1 MSLTAEMLETSIRN
15 VAERDAHVREALLAV
30 GLPEPRGRPSGFPA
44 LLRIMVAQQL
54 SVKAAATIHGR
65 LEALLGEITP
75 ANLLAQPDEAL
86 RAAGLSRQKAAYAK
100 ALAETCANGDLDFS
114 TIGSLSDDEAITV
127 ISGVKGFGRWSAEI
141 YLMFCE
147 GRPDIWPSA
156 DLGLQAG
163 LHRLKA
169 LAARPTPRETLTL
182 VESWRPHRSAMAIF
196 LWHYYAKTAAPIG

>member
-1 MSLTAEMLETSIRN
+1 
-15 VAERDAHVREALLAV
+15 VAERDAHVRDALGMI
-30 GLPEPRGRPSGFPA
+30 GLPEPRIHTAGFPA

-65 LEALLGEITP
+65 LEALMGEPTP
-75 ANLLAQPDEAL
+75 QNLLAQEDEAL
-86 RAAGLSRQKAAYAK
+86 RTAGLSRQKVVYAR
-100 ALAETCANGDLDFS
+100 ALANACAGGHLDF
-114 TIGSLSDDEAITV
+114 TAIGRLEDDAAIEAIA
-127 ISGVKGFGRWSAEI
+127 SVKGFGRWSAEI

-169 LAARPTPRETLTL
+169 LPARPTAKDTIPL
-182 VESWRPHRSAMAIF
+182 VEPWRPHRSAMALF
-196 LWHYYAKTAAPIG
+196 LWHYYARTAAPL